1 MAEELH
7 LPKVEIWK
15 EVCTSCGACDDAC
28 PTDVIR
34 IGKDGYPFAR
44 YEEDCQ
50 GCFICEWDCPVGA
63 IRIRVA
69 RWYEASGLR

>member
-1 MAEELH
+1 MADERH

-34 IGKDGYPFAR
+34 MGEDGFPFAK

-69 RWYEASGLR
+69 RWYEASRLP